1 MVIVYN
7 SIERFRTII
16 RKQDEVGNLKT
27 KIFRG
32 HILKMLS
39 ISLAVA
45 VTAGLSACSKPS
57 PAAASDDLMS
67 GISKTTAVS
76 KSPDGQFIESYSKF
90 ALDLFRET
98 MSGKE
103 NSLVSPLSVILALSM
118 TANGADANTLDEM
131 EKLLGQGIPLKDL
144 NAYLYSYAD
153 GLPDEE
159 KSKLRIA
166 NSIWFRDDEGRLTV
180 EKEFLQTNA
189 DYYSAAAYKSKFD
202 DATLKDINDWV
213 EKNTEGMI
221 DKILDSINPDAVM
234 YLINAIVFDAQWDK
248 VYSKENL
255 QDGSFISASGAT
267 EDAEFMNSEEEL
279 YLDDGMS
286 TGFIKPY
293 SKGLYSFAAILPNEG
308 ISVDEYVS
316 SITGNGFQ
324 EMIKGAESTLVT
336 ASLPKFSY
344 SYTISMNDALKK
356 LGMPTAFSSE
366 KADFSKLGKSS
377 RGNLYI
383 GEVLHKTFISVDEL
397 GTKAGAVTK
406 VEIRDESYIETKI
419 VRLDRP
425 FIYAIID
432 NSTGL
437 PIFIGTVN
445 TVK

>member
-1 MVIVYN
+1 MKV
-7 SIERFRTII
+7 
-16 RKQDEVGNLKT
+16 

-32 HILKMLS
+32 HIKKMLS

-45 VTAGLSACSKPS
+45 LTSGLSACTGTS
-57 PAAASDDLMS
+57 PAAASDDLMA
-67 GISKTTAVS
+67 GISKSAAAS
-76 KSPDGQFIESYSKF
+76 KSPDSQFIGSYSDF
-90 ALDLFRET
+90 AFYLFRET
-98 MSGKE
+98 ISDQE

-118 TANGADANTLDEM
+118 TANGADGNTLDEM
-131 EKLLGQGIPLKDL
+131 EKLLGQDIPLIDL
-144 NAYLYSYAD
+144 NAYLNSYAD

-202 DATLKDINDWV
+202 DATLDDINDWV
-213 EKNTEGMI
+213 EKNTDGMI
-221 DKILDSINPDAVM
+221 DRILDSINPDAVM
-234 YLINAIVFDAQWDK
+234 YLINAIVFDAEWDK

-255 QDGSFISASGAT
+255 QSGSFISASGTT
-267 EDAEFMNSEEEL
+267 EDAQFMNSEEEL

-308 ISVDEYVS
+308 MSVDDYVGS
-316 SITGNGFQ
+316 MTGKGFL
-324 EMIKGAESTLVT
+324 EMIGGAEKTLVT

-344 SYTISMNDALKK
+344 DYKINLNDALKK

-406 VEIRDESYIETKI
+406 VEIRDESFIETKI